1 MPQRVAKRIYHEIL
15 QAEHLILVPHQNP
28 DGDALGSVTALA
40 DFFTRISKPFTIF
53 CATGIPDNLRFL
65 EHTDN
70 ITSNPNVWK
79 TSKQSTII
87 LLDSGDMVYAGVQKL
102 IDGLRYDPIIINIDH
117 HATNQQFGT
126 HNLVIEGASST
137 TEILYMFFRHN
148 NIEISPEMATSLMT
162 GLITDTGNF
171 SNAGTSR
178 HALAVASDLSR
189 KHANVGHIRT
199 NVFKNKSVQALKL
212 WGRVLSRLHLNERH
226 GIAYTY
232 YTNKD
237 IEEFNVTEEEL
248 DGIANL
254 LNDLNEGHA
263 IMVLR
268 ERADGSIKGSLRTTK
283 NNVDVSMI
291 AQAFDGGGHV
301 KASGF
306 TILEHNIESAI
317 EHIFDTL
324 TVKELAFVKV

>member
-1 MPQRVAKRIYHEIL
+1 MPQRTAKRIYNEI
-15 QAEHLILVPHQNP
+15 QSAEHIILVPHQHP

-40 DFFTRISKPFTIF
+40 DFLERIGKPFTIF

-87 LLDSGDMVYAGVQKL
+87 LVDSGDLSYAGVDQL
-102 IDGLRYDPIIINIDH
+102 ITGLRYDPIIINIDH
-117 HATNQQFGT
+117 HATNEQFGKY
-126 HNLVIEGASST
+126 NLVIEGASST
-137 TEILYMFFRHN
+137 TEILYMFFRYN
-148 NIEISPEMATSLMT
+148 SIPISPEMATSLMT

-189 KHANVGHIRT
+189 KHANVQDIRSH
-199 NVFKNKSVQALKL
+199 VYKNKSIQALKL
-212 WGRVLSRLHLNERH
+212 WGKILDRLELHERH

-232 YTNKD
+232 YTQ
-237 IEEFNVTEEEL
+237 EEVESYAVTEDEL

-263 IMVLR
+263 ILVLR
-268 ERADGSIKGSLRTTK
+268 ERPDGAIKGSLRTTK
-283 NNVDVSMI
+283 HNVDVSMV
-291 AQAFDGGGHV
+291 AQEFGGGGHK
-301 KASGF
+301 KAAGF
-306 TILEHNIESAI
+306 TLLEHSIDSAF

-324 TVKELAFVKV
+324 TIKELAFVNA

>member
-1 MPQRVAKRIYHEIL
+1 MPHRTAKLIYQEIL
-15 QAEHLILVPHQNP
+15 KAEHIILVPHRNP

-40 DFFTRISKPFTIF
+40 DLFTRINIPFTIF

-70 ITSNPNVWK
+70 ITSNVNVWK
-79 TSKQSTII
+79 TSKKSTII
-87 LLDSGDMVYAGVQKL
+87 LLDSGDLGYAGVDEL
-102 IDGLRYDPIIINIDH
+102 IAGLKYDPTIINIDH

-126 HNLVIEGASST
+126 YNLVIEGASST
-137 TEILYMFFRHN
+137 TEILYMFFRYN
-148 NIEISPEMATSLMT
+148 KIDISPEMATSLMT

-189 KHANVGHIRT
+189 KHADVTYIRN

-212 WGRVLSRLHLNERH
+212 WGRVLSRLELHERH

-232 YTNKD
+232 YTKQD
-237 IEEFNVTEEEL
+237 IEEFAVTEEEL

-254 LNDLNEGHA
+254 LNDLNEGYA
-263 IMVLR
+263 VMVLR
-268 ERADGSIKGSLRTTK
+268 ERPDGSVKGSLRTTK
-283 NNVDVSMI
+283 DNVDVSLI
-291 AQAFDGGGHV
+291 AQTFEGGGHK
-301 KASGF
+301 KAAGF
-306 TILEHNIESAI
+306 TITGHSIESAC

-324 TVKELAFVKV
+324 THHELVFVKA